1 MLLEIKF
8 IINLY
13 QNKNRFILN
22 LSKDSGFLL
31 HLFKGIFPIVSN
43 INFDRDS

>member
-31 HLFKGIFPIVSN
+31 HLFKIFPIVSN
-43 INFDRDS
+43 INLDRDS